1 VNARQ
6 QIGGSHV
13 ERRREIYGGAAAET
27 VAAAGKSP
35 VMPIL
40 MPGLGVPVM
49 VGMLL
54 RAGLG
59 VSDVQMKRSMGITV
73 RKRER
78 QQQDQAAQERGAF
91 HGTIMYLRKGGK
103 VRNPDSTRLS
113 EGEAEPQISGR
124 FNGAVP
130 AASLR
135 SGPGF
140 RE

>member
-1 VNARQ
+1 
-6 QIGGSHV
+6 
-13 ERRREIYGGAAAET
+13 
-27 VAAAGKSP
+27 
-35 VMPIL
+35 MPIL

>member
-13 ERRREIYGGAAAET
+13 ERRREIYGGVAAET